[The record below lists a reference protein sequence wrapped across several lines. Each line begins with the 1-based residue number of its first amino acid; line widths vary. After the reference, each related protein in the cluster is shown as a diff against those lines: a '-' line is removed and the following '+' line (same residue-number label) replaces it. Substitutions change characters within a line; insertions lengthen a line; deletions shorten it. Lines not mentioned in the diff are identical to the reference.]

1 MSFDQRKVEIN
12 KQMILMP
19 INTGVSEKD
28 ILEQAEEIKKLQ
40 PEMMEWR
47 IDYFKD
53 VVLMNRLLEVAGKVK
68 NVMGTIPILITFRSQ
83 KFGGKTELDS
93 EDAYLNLVKIVIDFK
108 EMFQMLREEVDALA
122 RGAEEGEGEEKRL
135 KEFLGHTP
143 LEVLCGALLGI
154 LIAALIPAF

>member
-28 ILEQAEEIKKLQ
+28 ILKQAEEKKLQ

-53 VVLMNRLLEVAGKVK
+53 VVLMNRLLEVTGKVK

-83 KFGGKTELDS
+83 KFGGKAELDS

-108 EMFQMLREEVDALA
+108 LGYAVDIEQEHVSDRVKGLIKDA
-122 RGAEEGEGEEKRL
+122 KY
-135 KEFLGHTP
+135 KEIQV
-143 LEVLCGALLGI
+143 VL
-154 LIAALIPAF
+154 F

>member
-28 ILEQAEEIKKLQ
+28 ILEQAEEKKLQ

-108 EMFQMLREEVDALA
+108 LGYAVDIEQGHVSA
-122 RGAEEGEGEEKRL
+122 RVKGLIKDAKS
-135 KEFLGHTP
+135 KEIQV
-143 LEVLCGALLGI
+143 VL
-154 LIAALIPAF
+154 F

>member
-28 ILEQAEEIKKLQ
+28 ILEQAEEKKLQ

-108 EMFQMLREEVDALA
+108 LGYAVDIKQEHVSDRVKGLIKDA
-122 RGAEEGEGEEKRL
+122 KP
-135 KEFLGHTP
+135 KEIQV
-143 LEVLCGALLGI
+143 VL
-154 LIAALIPAF
+154 F

>member
-28 ILEQAEEIKKLQ
+28 ILKQKKKEKLQ

-53 VVLMNRLLEVAGKVK
+53 VVLMNRLLEVTGKVK

-108 EMFQMLREEVDALA
+108 LGYAVDIEQGHVSDRVKGLIKDAKSKEVQV
-122 RGAEEGEGEEKRL
+122 
-135 KEFLGHTP
+135 
-143 LEVLCGALLGI
+143 VL
-154 LIAALIPAF
+154 F

>member
-1 MSFDQRKVEIN
+1 MSFDRRKVEIN

-28 ILEQAEEIKKLQ
+28 ILKQAEEIKKLQ

-83 KFGGKTELDS
+83 KCGGKTELDS

-108 EMFQMLREEVDALA
+108 LGYAVDI
-122 RGAEEGEGEEKRL
+122 EQ
-135 KEFLGHTP
+135 GHVSDRVKG
-143 LEVLCGALLGI
+143 LIKDAKSKKVQVVL
-154 LIAALIPAF
+154 F